1 MRILSMSGYVPEEIC
16 DTVRFSG
23 YEGERNISHY
33 CGYAADFISQVLH
46 DDSIDGAVF
55 PHSCD
60 SSRIMKNYLN
70 SCEKFIHQ
78 LNIPIRRDSAAIT
91 YFAEVLR
98 EYKAALESHYN
109 IKIEDMDERADFLG
123 KRNARLAEIYDN
135 LDSVK
140 YSDYL
145 QLVHDMLQKPL
156 FEQLDL
162 LTDLEKAPSG
172 KKVFLIGSYLSN
184 VNIAKSIENCGMT
197 VIADDLPESGRLV
210 SRKPAEYNGSFEN
223 IAESIMFSRISPT
236 QNDFREVIRTDLDI
250 IKNKGARGVIFVTQ
264 KYCEP
269 YDYLYSVYKKML
281 DENDI
286 PSIKISVT
294 NSQDEKNAVLM
305 LETFADML

>member
-70 SCEKFIHQ
+70 GCGKFIHQ
-78 LNIPIRRDSAAIT
+78 LNIPIRRDSAAVT
-91 YFAEVLR
+91 YFAEGLR

-109 IKIEDMDERADFLG
+109 IKIDDMDERTDFLG
-123 KRNARLAEIYDN
+123 KRNARLAELYDN
-135 LDSVK
+135 LDSVR

-162 LTDLEKAPSG
+162 LPDLEKAPSG

-210 SRKPAEYNGSFEN
+210 SRKPSEYNGSFES
-223 IAESIMFSRISPT
+223 IAESILFSRLSPT
-236 QNDFREVIRTDLDI
+236 QNNFREILRTDLDI
-250 IKNKGARGVIFVTQ
+250 IKSKGARGIIFVTQ

-294 NSQDEKNAVLM
+294 NSRDEKNAGLM